1 MLAPVRCVW
10 LPWGPIRHT
19 ILVLSYNLKI
29 LKATGFRRKHSLS
42 ICWQNKR
49 KRSAYQT
56 LRALTMASL
65 SERLKAATHELQELE
80 KLVVS
85 ADFSPRVLSEFRSA
99 IDNIRQTA
107 WAVQQWIELQQQDR
121 DPYTVLGILSVE
133 RVRRATQITK
143 DLTIDLESMEVS
155 LETEGMANL
164 FHAIE
169 ALHERLT
176 PLFKRK

>member
-1 MLAPVRCVW
+1 M
-10 LPWGPIRHT
+10 G
-19 ILVLSYNLKI
+19 
-29 LKATGFRRKHSLS
+29 
-42 ICWQNKR
+42 
-49 KRSAYQT
+49 
-56 LRALTMASL
+56 SL
-65 SERLKAATHELQELE
+65 SERLTAATHELQELE

-107 WAVQQWIELQQQDR
+107 WAVQQWIELKQQDR
-121 DPYTVLGILSVE
+121 DPYPVLGILSVE